1 VSDTTN
7 PQDPPGPALSDD
19 PYLVVERSPEF
30 RDLRTRYRR
39 FIFPMGALFMAWYL
53 LLIYCAGWRREWM
66 GQEVVGSITVG
77 YIFALLQFVSTF
89 AIAAIYTRYADTRI
103 DPVGARLK
111 AEVERLDAARG
122 AHPTHTS
129 DADLEAA
136 DLSTGA

>member
-1 VSDTTN
+1 MSPTDN
-7 PQDPPGPALSDD
+7 AHDD
-19 PYLVVERSPEF
+19 PYLVVEQSPKF
-30 RDLRTRYRR
+30 RDLRSRYRR

-53 LLIYCAGWRREWM
+53 LLIYCAGWQREWM
-66 GQEVVGSITVG
+66 ATPVYGAITIG

-89 AIAAIYTRYADTRI
+89 GIAILYTRYADKNI
-103 DPVGARLK
+103 DPEATELK

-129 DADLEAA
+129 DAELETA

>member
-1 VSDTTN
+1 VSDTTK
-7 PQDPPGPALSDD
+7 PQDPPGPLSDD

-30 RDLRTRYRR
+30 RALRTRYRR

-53 LLIYCAGWRREWM
+53 LLIYCAGWQRAWM
-66 GQEVVGSITVG
+66 GKEVVGSITIG
-77 YIFALLQFVSTF
+77 YVFALSQFISTF
-89 AIAAIYTRYADTRI
+89 AIAAIYTRYADRHI
-103 DPVGARLK
+103 DPVGTQLK

-129 DADLEAA
+129 DADLESS